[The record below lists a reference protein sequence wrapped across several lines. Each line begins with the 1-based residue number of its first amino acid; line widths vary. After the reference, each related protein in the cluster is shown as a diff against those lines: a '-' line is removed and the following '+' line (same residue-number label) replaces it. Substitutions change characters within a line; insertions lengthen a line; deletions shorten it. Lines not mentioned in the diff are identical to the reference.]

1 MVGQQSLINAHWLRH
16 CIAYNEWL
24 HWVSVLMVKLNA
36 HWLCHCIAYN
46 ECIQQL
52 CIRAFTVICE
62 AEIAPCNYRH
72 LYNMVHYACIFISQ
86 FLSSN
91 SYWHTSN
98 GTTSHTYHTEPAIQI
113 KYELDHMYAL
123 LVQASSTHT
132 QTPPFSHPHTRQYM
146 YSKWLYNNLICTHQ
160 FKWYELAKD
169 FK

>member
-52 CIRAFTVICE
+52 CIRAFTE

-72 LYNMVHYACIFISQ
+72 LYNMVHYVCIFISQ